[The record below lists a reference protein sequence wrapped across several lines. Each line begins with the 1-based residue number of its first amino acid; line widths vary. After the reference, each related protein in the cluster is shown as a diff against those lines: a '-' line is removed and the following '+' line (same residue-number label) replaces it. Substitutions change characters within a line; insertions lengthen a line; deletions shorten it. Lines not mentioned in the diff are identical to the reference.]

1 MCANKTF
8 IEIPLKGVVDCSAA
22 KNKCIIIVQKIKS
35 KSDSKWKKFYPVH
48 NEIQCDHIWEKAN
61 YATKLNID
69 IFKNIYFVYKIMNM
83 QS

>member
-1 MCANKTF
+1 MQIKLY

-35 KSDSKWKKFYPVH
+35 KCDSKWKKFYPVH
-48 NEIQCDHIWEKAN
+48 NEIQCDHVWEKAN